1 MIGAFTNRMGAV
13 MWVIGVLSVFTVAD
27 RIIYTYRELRDA
39 PPEPVV

>member
-1 MIGAFTNRMGAV
+1 

-39 PPEPVV
+39 EQVVV